1 MLPPDAPS
9 GEADVRRT
17 RVVTRKVPRA
27 RARSCS
33 GVRHGRPTSMSVVLP
48 QVREGEASSRSSEAP
63 DLPAGPEIRG
73 VQVQGYRPTNAEG
86 MRVSSDATV
95 AVWIQLPF
103 AVAVAGG
110 GASSTSV
117 LDWLRRCAALPG
129 SNGLSPL
136 ANAHRRSRNDRR
148 QFRIHFVHAW
158 PMSCVCC
165 PWR

>member
-1 MLPPDAPS
+1 
-9 GEADVRRT
+9 
-17 RVVTRKVPRA
+17 
-27 RARSCS
+27 
-33 GVRHGRPTSMSVVLP
+33 MSVVLP

-86 MRVSSDATV
+86 MRVSSDTTV

-117 LDWLRRCAALPG
+117 STGFADALRSQAQMACL
-129 SNGLSPL
+129 
-136 ANAHRRSRNDRR
+136 H
-148 QFRIHFVHAW
+148 
-158 PMSCVCC
+158 
-165 PWR
+165 WRTHTGGAEMIGVSLESISSTLGR